1 MNLSNVVP
9 RFIFAT
15 IIVLLV
21 LIILVLLFGTGVI
34 VGLHG

>member
-9 RFIFAT
+9 RFILGT
-15 IIVLLV
+15 IILLLV